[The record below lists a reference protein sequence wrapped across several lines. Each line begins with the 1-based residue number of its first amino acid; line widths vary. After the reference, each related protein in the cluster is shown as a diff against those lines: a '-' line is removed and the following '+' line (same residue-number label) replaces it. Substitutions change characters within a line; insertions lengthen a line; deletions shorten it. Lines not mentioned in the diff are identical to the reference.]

1 MEKLQ
6 AAIEKARK
14 QRETAG
20 PAHTRATTA
29 KKAKRAADI
38 DLWSNLKPLEIDEKL
53 IQKNRLV
60 SFSGAKV
67 AGSYDML
74 RTRILQQ
81 ARANDWKRVAIISPH
96 SGCGKTTTAANLIAS
111 FSRQSDLRILV
122 LDLDMRRP
130 GLARALGWSASH
142 TMGDVL
148 QGKVNFAE
156 AGCRYDANVAIGM
169 NKGPEQKASEILQ
182 SQQAAEVLDQIE
194 SDYAPDITLC
204 EMPPLIGT
212 DDNIGFLKN
221 VDCALLLAEA
231 EKTTIDQIDVAERQ
245 LAELTNVMGVVL
257 NKSQYASST
266 YGYGYG
272 YA

>member
-20 PAHTRATTA
+20 PARTRSGAA
-29 KKAKRAADI
+29 KSAKPDPAV
-38 DLWSNLKPLEIDEKL
+38 DLWANLKPLTVDDKL
-53 IQKNRLV
+53 VKKNRLV
-60 SFSGAKV
+60 SFGGEKV

-81 ARANDWKRVAIISPH
+81 ARSNDWKRVAIISPH
-96 SGCGKTTTAANLIAS
+96 SGCGKTTTAANLVAS
-111 FSRQSDLRILV
+111 FSRQSDLRTMV

-130 GLARALGWSASH
+130 GLARTLGWDAAY
-142 TMGDVL
+142 TMGEVL
-148 QGKVNFAE
+148 QGKVNFADN
-156 AGCRYDANVAIGM
+156 GCRFEGNVALGM

-182 SQQAAEVLDQIE
+182 SQQAADVLDQIE
-194 SDYAPDITLC
+194 ADYAPDITLY
-204 EMPPLIGT
+204 EMPPLMGT

-231 EKTTIDQIDVAERQ
+231 EKTTVDQIDVAERQ

-257 NKSQYASST
+257 NKSHYASSA

>member
-14 QRETAG
+14 QREAAG
-20 PAHTRATTA
+20 PVRSRAGMA
-29 KKAKRAADI
+29 KKVKSEPAV
-38 DLWSNLKPLEIDEKL
+38 DLWANLKTLEIDPHL
-53 IQKNRLV
+53 IKKNRLV
-60 SFSGAKV
+60 SFEGAKM

-111 FSRQSDLRILV
+111 FSRQSDLRVLV

-130 GLARALGWSASH
+130 GLARTLGWAASH

-148 QGKVNFAE
+148 QGKANFAD
-156 AGCRYDANVAIGM
+156 AACCYDANVAIGM

-182 SQQAAEVLDQIE
+182 SQQAADVLDQIE
-194 SDYAPDITLC
+194 ADYAPDITLC
-204 EMPPLIGT
+204 EMPPLMGT

-257 NKSQYASST
+257 NKSLYASST
-266 YGYGYG
+266 YSYGYG

>member
-20 PAHTRATTA
+20 PTRKRSSGGA
-29 KKAKRAADI
+29 KPDTSV
-38 DLWSNLKPLEIDEKL
+38 DLWANLKPLTVDEKL
-53 IQKNRLV
+53 VKKNRLV
-60 SFSGAKV
+60 SFGGAKV

-81 ARANDWKRVAIISPH
+81 ARSNDWKRVAIISPH
-96 SGCGKTTTAANLIAS
+96 SGCGKTTTAANLVAS
-111 FSRQSDLRILV
+111 FARQTDLRTMV

-130 GLARALGWSASH
+130 GLARTLGWDASH

-148 QGKVNFAE
+148 QGKVYFSDS
-156 AGCRYDANVAIGM
+156 GCRFENNVALGM
-169 NKGPEQKASEILQ
+169 NKRAVENASEILQ
-182 SQQAAEVLDQIE
+182 SQQAADVLDQIE
-194 SDYAPDITLC
+194 ADYSPDITLY
-204 EMPPLIGT
+204 EMPPLMGT

-231 EKTTIDQIDVAERQ
+231 EKTTVDQIDAAERQ

-257 NKSQYASST
+257 NKSHYASGA